1 MGWSDTK
8 KSSGGEYGVWT
19 FWNQYSY
26 NPAAKTDA
34 DTAYWDFNQW
44 SFGMYDISKYRYFG
58 LVLKTSEMEDSYIDL
73 STPSEIPSGL

>member
-26 NPAAKTDA
+26 NPAAKTD
-34 DTAYWDFNQW
+34 DNTDYWDFNQW